1 VLLRAEILEGIRTG
15 EITLA
20 FRRWLRP
27 GVHAGGNLLTPIGEL
42 TIAAVEQVPL
52 EAITALDARHAG
64 YASRDALLAELARSD
79 GGDVY
84 RVELGELGPDPRV
97 ALRQHPPAS
106 PGETQALLAR
116 LQRMDARASS
126 GPWTR
131 RTLELIEEHPATLA
145 ARLAALCGREREP
158 FKVDVRRLKAL
169 GLTESLELGYRLSPR
184 GRALLAAWR
193 SAEP

>member
-1 VLLRAEILEGIRTG
+1 VLLGAEVLEGIRTG

-27 GVHAGGNLLTPIGEL
+27 SVRAGGSLLTPIGEL
-42 TIAAVEQVPL
+42 TIAAVEPVAL
-52 EAITALDARHAG
+52 GAITADDARRAG
-64 YASRDALLAELARSD
+64 YASRAALLEDLARND

-84 RVELGELGPDPRV
+84 RVELGALGPDPRV
-97 ALRQHPPAS
+97 ALRQHPPANAE
-106 PGETQALLAR
+106 ETQALLAR
-116 LQRMDARASS
+116 LRRMDERADS

-131 RTLELIEEHPATLA
+131 RTLELIEEHPAMLA
-145 ARLAALCGREREP
+145 ARLAALCGRERAP

-169 GLTESLELGYRLSPR
+169 GLTESLEIGYRLSPR

-193 SAEP
+193 AAEP